1 MGQIEKS
8 WFPIHRKVVL
18 PAVAVK
24 RKQDAT
30 WSARAKSLVYSSG
43 KVPTQQ
49 LRTQRWF
56 GMQQDT
62 QWDHYSIGGFNLY
75 PLSLKLSANKSVL
88 EKFFGSLEGPFSP
101 VNVCTYSADHSDAA
115 VQMISRKVVAI
126 NIFVS
131 YGGRT
136 PSH

>member
-1 MGQIEKS
+1 MGQIETS
-8 WFPIHRKVVL
+8 RLPIHRKVVL

-75 PLSLKLSANKSVL
+75 PSPLNSSANKSAL
-88 EKFFGSLEGPFSP
+88 EKVFGSLEGPFSP
-101 VNVCTYSADHSDAA
+101 VNVCTYSADHSDVA
-115 VQMISRKVVAI
+115 VLMITR
-126 NIFVS
+126 
-131 YGGRT
+131 
-136 PSH
+136 